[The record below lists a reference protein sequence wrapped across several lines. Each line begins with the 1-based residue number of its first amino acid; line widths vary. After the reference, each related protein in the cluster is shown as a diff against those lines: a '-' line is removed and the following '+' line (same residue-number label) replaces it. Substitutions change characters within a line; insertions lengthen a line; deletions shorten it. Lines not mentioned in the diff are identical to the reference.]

1 MSIKI
6 EYLLER
12 NKITFE
18 NFCKKENIKS
28 FEDLLSYCLD
38 RGFEPYLEEEFNKI
52 FIIEKDLKKPE
63 KAVVLKSEPK
73 KETAARKRTSRGR
86 GRKPGSAQKIT
97 KTRDADS

>member
-6 EYLLER
+6 EYLVKR

-28 FEDLLSYCLD
+28 FEDLLAYCLD

-63 KAVVLKSEPK
+63 KVVVLKSEPK
-73 KETAARKRTSRGR
+73 KKTEIRKRTSRKR
-86 GRKPGSAQKIT
+86 TTKSSSAHKVT

>member
-6 EYLLER
+6 EYLLRR
-12 NKITFE
+12 NKISFE
-18 NFCKKENIKS
+18 NFCKRENIKS

-63 KAVVLKSEPK
+63 KVVVLKSEPK
-73 KETAARKRTSRGR
+73 KETAVRKRTSRGR
-86 GRKPGSAQKIT
+86 GRKPGSAHKVT